1 MKWCCNTKHLTL
13 IAKLSE
19 LKHEIKVTSEFLKNK
34 KLLAQRNSINKKFK
48 LNQKSNFREWKNK
61 KIDIIIT
68 PSKADIEKSQ
78 SSIWA
83 KSSTNNEKAK
93 WLKALQKIYCK
104 NVTPKA
110 YQIKT
115 KAFREILTRLKNNR
129 APDPHKI
136 NAYAIK
142 KFSTTH
148 FQ

>member
-1 MKWCCNTKHLTL
+1 MKWCRNTKHLTL
-13 IAKLSE
+13 ISKLAE
-19 LKHEIKVTSEFLKNK
+19 LKHEVKVTSEFLKNR

-61 KIDIIIT
+61 KIDIITT
-68 PSKADIEKSQ
+68 PSKADIEKFQ
-78 SSIWA
+78 PSIWA

-93 WLKALQKIYCK
+93 WLKVLQKIYCK

-129 APDPHKI
+129 APDAHKI

-142 KFSTTH
+142 TLSTTH